1 MPMTQTIPVES
12 VTLLVQPV
20 PTSDHNTV
28 LNVQTVLTYM
38 KDIVSLNAQLVCMLM
53 LLPEPAKPVPLH
65 VLNVIKSVKP
75 IYLLVTSSV
84 QFVNI
89 LNISMSITTVLTIV
103 PQDTITLKTQPD
115 NAKFVKTHVNGVL
128 MLTSVPNVDITT

>member
-1 MPMTQTIPVES
+1 
-12 VTLLVQPV
+12 
-20 PTSDHNTV
+20 
-28 LNVQTVLTYM
+28 M

-65 VLNVIKSVKP
+65 VPNVIKSVKP

-103 PQDTITLKTQPD
+103 L
-115 NAKFVKTHVNGVL
+115 
-128 MLTSVPNVDITT
+128 